1 MEEIELLNNEI
12 EDFMQKVPSA
22 IVRYGTGLMFFLVLI
37 LILGSAIFKYPNI
50 VKAPVTILARRTVW
64 FIVERTDHQITTTD
78 DTLTYKEIMK
88 FKFLLATGA
97 GEIVPDKTDDL
108 KNIQLWQKKH
118 MRTMLINEK
127 GLPRTSSTEKQLKP
141 FMKSGE
147 LSAILKLTPSEV
159 GKVKVGQQAIIKLEK
174 YPYNEFGVLEGKIH
188 DVSSLLVGPDGK
200 EHYYEA
206 TVFFPDGLITS
217 FHKHLSADNQ
227 LVGAAD
233 IITNNETLLQRI
245 LKPIYAIRSETTTK

>member
-37 LILGSAIFKYPNI
+37 LIFGSAIFKYPNI
-50 VKAPVTILARRTVW
+50 VKAPVTILAGRTVW
-64 FIVERTDHQITTTD
+64 FTVERTNHQIVTTD

-88 FKFLLATGA
+88 LKFLLAPGA
-97 GEIVPDKTDDL
+97 GKIVAEKTGDL
-108 KNIQLWQKKH
+108 KNIQLWEKKH
-118 MRTMLINEK
+118 MRTMLIHEK
-127 GLPRTSSTEKQLKP
+127 VRPGPSSPGTQLKP
-141 FMKSGE
+141 LMKSGV
-147 LSAILKLTPSEV
+147 LSATLKLTPSEV
-159 GKVKVGQQAIIKLEK
+159 GKVKVGQRAIIKLEK
-174 YPYNEFGVLEGKIH
+174 YPYSEFGALEGKID
-188 DVSSLLVGPDGK
+188 DVSSQMTSPDGK

-217 FHKHLSADNQ
+217 FHKRLSADNQ
-227 LVGAAD
+227 MVGSAD